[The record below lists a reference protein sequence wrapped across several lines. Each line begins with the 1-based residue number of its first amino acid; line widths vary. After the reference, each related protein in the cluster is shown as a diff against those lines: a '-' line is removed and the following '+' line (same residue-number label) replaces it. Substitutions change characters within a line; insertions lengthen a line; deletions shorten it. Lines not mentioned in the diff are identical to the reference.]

1 MIIRSDNAVTVYN
14 LRRQGA
20 GVALLYPTR
29 AIFSLLER
37 LDLRVHA
44 CHSPGV
50 ENVLTDALSRL
61 ERTGDYELRMD
72 VYQHAT
78 TVLQVCPTVDL
89 FAAAHNAKC
98 QAYVVRP
105 QTRQE
110 QAMAVD
116 AFQLPT
122 WNEGLP
128 YVFPPVQLIDRVLE
142 RLTREA
148 VTAVVVVP
156 KWSSQPWWSLL
167 RQSAERILELGVEKE
182 VLVPGPLMRA
192 SPTEKKL
199 PPGLFL
205 MALFCPK
212 DSKNMQH
219 P

>member
-1 MIIRSDNAVTVYN
+1 MTIRSDNAVTVYN

-20 GVALLYPTR
+20 CVALLYPTR

-44 CHSPGV
+44 CHIPGV

-72 VYQHAT
+72 VYKHAT
-78 TVLQVCPTVDL
+78 AVLQVCPTVDL
-89 FAAAHNAKC
+89 FAAAYNAKC
-98 QAYVVRP
+98 RAYVIRP

-110 QAMAVD
+110 QA
-116 AFQLPT
+116 L
-122 WNEGLP
+122 
-128 YVFPPVQLIDRVLE
+128 
-142 RLTREA
+142 A
-148 VTAVVVVP
+148 VTRTVD
-156 KWSSQPWWSLL
+156 
-167 RQSAERILELGVEKE
+167 E
-182 VLVPGPLMRA
+182 A

-199 PPGLFL
+199 PLGLFL

-212 DSKNMQH
+212 DSRNMQQ